1 MVMVKVTL
9 RGLILVASLLLAPLA
24 QAESTLEEQFEA
36 LQSAM
41 LDKDHQRL
49 SELFAYD
56 GILHIANMPPV
67 EGRPAIGGFFSRL
80 FFFLES
86 TRYTHEYTSIAAGND
101 VAWMTG
107 RVVNTF
113 AGDRESTSY
122 DGKFLMIW
130 ENGDDGWQI
139 ALYSVSNNAPN

>member
-1 MVMVKVTL
+1 MTL
-9 RGLILVASLLLAPLA
+9 LGVIFIAALILSPSVQADSALEQKFESL
-24 QAESTLEEQFEA
+24 QQ
-36 LQSAM
+36 AM

-56 GILHIANMPPV
+56 GMLHIANMPPV

-86 TRYTHEYTSIAAGND
+86 TRYTHEYTSIATGND

-113 AGDRESTSY
+113 AGDRELTSY
-122 DGKFLMIW
+122 EGKFLMIW

>member
-1 MVMVKVTL
+1 VLKMTL
-9 RGLILVASLLLAPLA
+9 SGIILATTLLLSPLA
-24 QAESTLEEQFEA
+24 HADSALEQKFEA
-36 LQSAM
+36 LQQAM
-41 LDKDHQRL
+41 LDKDHERL

-56 GILHIANMPPV
+56 GMLHIANMPPV

-86 TRYTHEYTSIAAGND
+86 TRYTHEYTAIATGND
-101 VAWMTG
+101 IAWMTG
-107 RVVNTF
+107 SVVNTF
-113 AGDRESTSY
+113 AGDRESSSY

-130 ENGDDGWQI
+130 ENSDDGWQI

>member
-1 MVMVKVTL
+1 MLKMTL
-9 RGLILVASLLLAPLA
+9 LGVIFIAALILSPSVQADSALEQKFESL
-24 QAESTLEEQFEA
+24 QQ
-36 LQSAM
+36 AM

-56 GILHIANMPPV
+56 GMLHIANMPPV

-86 TRYTHEYTSIAAGND
+86 TRYTHEYTSIATGND

-113 AGDRESTSY
+113 AGDRELTSY
-122 DGKFLMIW
+122 EGKFLMIW